1 VDLVGVHPSSEEAPR
16 TDHLATTDR
25 AIVRSPHV
33 EPQRG
38 QPVARALI
46 ARSYAS
52 LKDRA
57 DAPRSSLLIALRSS
71 SYAVAL
77 GQQHLGE
84 QRQHY
89 RRGERH
95 PVAHLAPPG
104 HMLFAEEAHS
114 ASSG

>member
-1 VDLVGVHPSSEEAPR
+1 
-16 TDHLATTDR
+16 
-25 AIVRSPHV
+25 
-33 EPQRG
+33 
-38 QPVARALI
+38 
-46 ARSYAS
+46 
-52 LKDRA
+52 
-57 DAPRSSLLIALRSS
+57 
-71 SYAVAL
+71 VAL